1 MNATCVSIAR
11 AIIAMPDWLSALGI
25 LFAAACFGASVM
37 CIYYE
42 IRYRRGITHQ
52 HREDEIR
59 EAFRTNERSQS

>member
-37 CIYYE
+37 CLYYE
-42 IRYRRGITHQ
+42 IRYSRGFTLQ
-52 HREDEIR
+52 QREDDMR
-59 EAFRTNERSQS
+59 EAFRTIERSKS

>member
-52 HREDEIR
+52 YREDDI
-59 EAFRTNERSQS
+59 

>member
-25 LFAAACFGASVM
+25 LFTAACFGASVM

-42 IRYRRGITHQ
+42 VRYRSGITHQ

-59 EAFRTNERSQS
+59 EAFRTNERSKS